1 MPRQSEAARHEPER
15 HAAHAGRQRHRRLEP
30 AGVCADHADRRGHRR
45 QQLRPDAGGLPLK
58 QSQFGGSVS
67 FNYDI
72 ARSTLLNQRYV
83 GFYNAQC
90 CGVSFEYQAFNYPNT
105 PASCCRKDRR
115 FNMSFT
121 LAGVGSFSNF
131 FGAFGGGTY

>member
-1 MPRQSEAARHEPER
+1 M
-15 HAAHAGRQRHRRLEP
+15 
-30 AGVCADHADRRGHRR
+30 
-45 QQLRPDAGGLPLK
+45 
-58 QSQFGGSVS
+58 S

-105 PASCCRKDRR
+105 EPVPAAEGPPLQHVVHAGRR
-115 FNMSFT
+115 RVVLQLLRRVRRRHVIKIVS
-121 LAGVGSFSNF
+121 A
-131 FGAFGGGTY
+131 A

>member
-1 MPRQSEAARHEPER
+1 M
-15 HAAHAGRQRHRRLEP
+15 
-30 AGVCADHADRRGHRR
+30 
-45 QQLRPDAGGLPLK
+45 
-58 QSQFGGSVS
+58 

-83 GFYNAQC
+83 AFYNAQC
-90 CGVSFEYQAFNYPNT
+90 CGVSFEFQSVNYPADVSRFFI
-105 PASCCRKDRR
+105 PKDRR